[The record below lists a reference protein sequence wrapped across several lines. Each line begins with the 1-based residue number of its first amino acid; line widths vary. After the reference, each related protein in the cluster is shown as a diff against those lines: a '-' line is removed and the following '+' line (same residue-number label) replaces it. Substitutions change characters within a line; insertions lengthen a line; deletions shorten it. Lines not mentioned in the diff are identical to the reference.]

1 MTNQNE
7 STNEEL
13 VSCDICSK
21 QVPTSEAT
29 IPEAV
34 DYFVH
39 FCGAACYQKWQ
50 AQGNKP
56 ELPAQ
61 PETDGSQ
68 GQR

>member
-1 MTNQNE
+1 MSQPSDHIDDE
-7 STNEEL
+7 KL

-39 FCGAACYQKWQ
+39 FCGPACYDKWQ

-56 ELPAQ
+56 VLTAK
-61 PETDGSQ
+61 PETKGN
-68 GQR
+68 